1 MSDFVKDVRIVTEFL
16 LQAED
21 HLLSSAAPPLQ
32 PHTSLELIMDKPVI
46 RIERDHADIGRTNV
60 DRYRPTAAHSSNPC
74 QSFRG
79 SEVPAPESSTIFR
92 FGLAANIS
100 LSLVAIGMLSLAMAR
115 TADAAQ
121 PALADTSTAGSG
133 ARSAGTSSTPTQLVD
148 ALNLVFG
155 KQTDN
160 RAVHAKGI
168 VLHGRFLPS
177 SAAADLS
184 QAPHFQ
190 KNAVPLTVRFS
201 DFAGIPTIPDNNGLA
216 NPRGLALKFQLPDG
230 TDTDL
235 VTHSFN
241 GFPSPTADDFREF
254 LIALGTSGAGVT
266 HPTPAETYLAA
277 HPVAK
282 AFLETQKPPPVSYGT
297 LSYYGVNTFKFTN
310 ARGVSRYGRYRII
323 PQAGEQLLTE
333 EQAKQAPPGY
343 LADEI
348 RRRAAGA
355 PVRFHMLVQLA
366 VDGDRL
372 DDPSVAWP
380 ETRATIDVGVIE
392 ITSVAA
398 DSDVE
403 QRALMFLPT
412 SLPVGIEAA
421 DPMIAARS
429 ASYPVSYGRRHQ

>member
-1 MSDFVKDVRIVTEFL
+1 
-16 LQAED
+16 
-21 HLLSSAAPPLQ
+21 
-32 PHTSLELIMDKPVI
+32 MDKPVI
-46 RIERDHADIGRTNV
+46 VITRDLTGIGRAIA
-60 DRYRPTAAHSSNPC
+60 DRYGPTAAH
-74 QSFRG
+74 G
-79 SEVPAPESSTIFR
+79 SHITR
-92 FGLAANIS
+92 S
-100 LSLVAIGMLSLAMAR
+100 LMAIGLLSLAMAR
-115 TADAAQ
+115 TAGAAQ
-121 PALADTSTAGSG
+121 PALADTANAGSE
-133 ARSAGTSSTPTQLVD
+133 AASAGTRSTPSQLVD

-155 KQTDN
+155 KQSDN

-201 DFAGIPTIPDNNGLA
+201 DFAGIPNIPDNDGLA
-216 NPRGLALKFQLPDG
+216 NPRGLALKFRLPDG

-241 GFPSPTADDFREF
+241 GFPSPTADDFRQF
-254 LIALGTSGAGVT
+254 LTALGTSGPSVG
-266 HPTPAETYLAA
+266 HPTPADTYLAA
-277 HPVAK
+277 HPVART
-282 AFLETQKPPPVSYGT
+282 FLETQKLPPVSYGT

-310 ARGVSRYGRYRII
+310 ARGVARYGRYRII
-323 PQAGEQLLTE
+323 PEAGEQLLTV

-355 PVRFHMLVQLA
+355 PVRFRMLVQLA
-366 VDGDRL
+366 ADGDKL
-372 DDPSVAWP
+372 EDPSIAWP

-398 DSDVE
+398 DSDTE

-412 SLPVGIEAA
+412 ALPAGIEAA

-429 ASYPVSYGRRHQ
+429 AAYPVSYGRRHQ

>member
-1 MSDFVKDVRIVTEFL
+1 
-16 LQAED
+16 
-21 HLLSSAAPPLQ
+21 
-32 PHTSLELIMDKPVI
+32 MDKPVI
-46 RIERDHADIGRTNV
+46 LITRDLSGIGRATA
-60 DRYRPTAAHSSNPC
+60 DRAGNITRSLM
-74 QSFRG
+74 
-79 SEVPAPESSTIFR
+79 TI
-92 FGLAANIS
+92 GL
-100 LSLVAIGMLSLAMAR
+100 LSLAMAR
-115 TADAAQ
+115 TAGAAQ
-121 PALADTSTAGSG
+121 PAPADTTTAGSE
-133 ARSAGTSSTPTQLVD
+133 APSAGTSSTPAQLVD

-184 QAPHFQ
+184 RAPHFQ

-201 DFAGIPTIPDNNGLA
+201 DFAGIPTIPDNDGLA

-241 GFPSPTADDFREF
+241 GFPSPTADDFRQF
-254 LIALGTSGAGVT
+254 LIALGTSGPSVS
-266 HPTPAETYLAA
+266 HPTPADTYLAA

-282 AFLETQKPPPVSYGT
+282 TFLETQKSPPVSYGT

-310 ARGVSRYGRYRII
+310 ARGLSRYGRYRII
-323 PQAGEQLLTE
+323 PQAGEQLLTA

-343 LADEI
+343 LAAEI
-348 RRRAAGA
+348 RQRAAGA
-355 PVRFHMLVQLA
+355 PVRFRMLVQLA
-366 VDGDRL
+366 ADGDRL
-372 DDPSVAWP
+372 EDPSIAWP
-380 ETRATIDVGVIE
+380 ETRTTIDVGVIE
-392 ITSVAA
+392 ITSVAD
-398 DSDVE
+398 DSDAE

-412 SLPVGIEAA
+412 ALPAGIEAA

-429 ASYPVSYGRRHQ
+429 AAYPVSYSRRHQ

>member
-1 MSDFVKDVRIVTEFL
+1 
-16 LQAED
+16 
-21 HLLSSAAPPLQ
+21 
-32 PHTSLELIMDKPVI
+32 MDKPVI
-46 RIERDHADIGRTNV
+46 LIARDHAGIGRANA
-60 DRYRPTAAHSSNPC
+60 DRHRPTAAHSSTPF
-74 QSFRG
+74 QSNRG
-79 SEVPAPESSTIFR
+79 SEAPVSEPFISLR
-92 FGLAANIS
+92 YRLAASITR
-100 LSLVAIGMLSLAMAR
+100 SLVAIGMLSLAMAR
-115 TADAAQ
+115 TAGAAQ
-121 PALADTSTAGSG
+121 PALADTSIAGSG
-133 ARSAGTSSTPTQLVD
+133 SRSAGTSSTPFQLVD

-184 QAPHFQ
+184 RAPHFQ
-190 KNAVPLTVRFS
+190 RNAVPLTVRFS

-216 NPRGLALKFQLPDG
+216 NPRGLALKFRLPDG

-241 GFPSPTADDFREF
+241 GFPSPTADDFRQF
-254 LIALGTSGAGVT
+254 LIALGTSGPGAA

-282 AFLETQKPPPVSYGT
+282 TFLETQKPPPVSYGT

-323 PQAGEQLLTE
+323 PQAGEQLLTA

-348 RRRAAGA
+348 RQRAAGA

-366 VDGDRL
+366 DGDKL

-398 DSDVE
+398 ESDVE

-412 SLPVGIEAA
+412 SLPAGIEAA

-429 ASYPVSYGRRHQ
+429 AAYPVSYGRRHQ